1 MVHIKEHPYQK
12 KNQETPYFMEV
23 QRFRQTWIWVLLG
36 AILGTLLFLGAFQ
49 AIQLRVSGIHWLSTS
64 SLLLMGGIWMVLA
77 LLAYKAHLFT
87 QINENGVHF
96 QLFPFHLTIQRIT
109 WADIEEMYVRDYD
122 AIAEYGGWGL
132 KYSQQGKAYTISG
145 RYGVQLQLADDQ
157 QVLIGT
163 QRPIELEKLILQM
176 RYNYEMQ

>member
-64 SLLLMGGIWMVLA
+64 SLLLMGGSLMGGPLMGGQKGLCFVRKNLNVRSAATVCCNLQSTRI
-77 LLAYKAHLFT
+77 
-87 QINENGVHF
+87 F
-96 QLFPFHLTIQRIT
+96 Q
-109 WADIEEMYVRDYD
+109 
-122 AIAEYGGWGL
+122 
-132 KYSQQGKAYTISG
+132 K
-145 RYGVQLQLADDQ
+145 
-157 QVLIGT
+157 
-163 QRPIELEKLILQM
+163 
-176 RYNYEMQ
+176 MQ